1 MQEAGIMNFIR
12 TLLIILAIY
21 YALKI
26 IGRYIFPI
34 FMKKMMQNVEK
45 KFNEQQGRTTSQNQN
60 VKEGETIID
69 KAPNTHSKSNNDVG
83 EYVDYEE
90 VE

>member
-12 TLLIILAIY
+12 TILIILAIY

-26 IGRYIFPI
+26 IGRYVLPI

-45 KFNEQQGRTTSQNQN
+45 KFNEQQGRPTTHNQN
-60 VKEGETIID
+60 VKEGETVID
-69 KAPNTHSKSNNDVG
+69 KAPSTNAKSNGNVG
-83 EYVDYEE
+83 EYVDFED

>member
-1 MQEAGIMNFIR
+1 MQQAGLMNFIK

-26 IGRYIFPI
+26 IGRYVFPI

-45 KFNEQQGRTTSQNQN
+45 KFNEQQGRSTDQNRN
-60 VKEGETIID
+60 VKEGETVID
-69 KAPNTHSKSNNDVG
+69 KAPNTGAKSNNEVG
-83 EYVDYEE
+83 EYVDFED

>member
-12 TLLIILAIY
+12 TILIILAIY

-45 KFNEQQGRTTSQNQN
+45 KFSEQQGRTTSQNQN

-69 KAPNTHSKSNNDVG
+69 RTPNTRSKSNNDVG

-90 VE
+90 VD

>member
-12 TLLIILAIY
+12 TILIILAIY

-26 IGRYIFPI
+26 IGRYVFPI
-34 FMKKMMQNVEK
+34 FMNKMMQNVEK
-45 KFNEQQGRTTSQNQN
+45 KFNEQQGRTASQNQN
-60 VKEGETIID
+60 VKEGETVID
-69 KAPNTHSKSNNDVG
+69 KTPNANSKSNSDVG
-83 EYVDYEE
+83 EYVDYED

>member
-1 MQEAGIMNFIR
+1 MGILR
-12 TLLIILAIY
+12 TILIILVVY

-26 IGRYIFPI
+26 IGRFVFPI
-34 FMKKMMQNVEK
+34 FMKKMMNNVEK
-45 KFNEQQGRTTSQNQN
+45 KFNEQQGRTTTKNEN
-60 VKEGETIID
+60 VKEGETVVD
-69 KAPNTHSKSNNDVG
+69 KAPNTNIKSNNDVG